1 MSSQERSA
9 VVSFITSSLVFIG
22 FSIYLW
28 GLYRSGGL
36 DGPDASAVVGKSVLW
51 LVGIS
56 IALSIVAQIL
66 GTIIHAIVTR
76 EEPVMVSDE
85 RDKLIEL
92 KGMQA
97 TLVLFSIGYLGAMAA
112 LAFEVAPYQVFLI
125 IISSMFIA
133 SIIGDLTRLII
144 YRLGF

>member
-9 VVSFITSSLVFIG
+9 VVSFITSTLVFVG
-22 FSIYLW
+22 FAIYLW

-51 LVGIS
+51 MVGIS
-56 IALSIVAQIL
+56 IGLSVVAQVLAIV
-66 GTIIHAIVTR
+66 IHAMVTR
-76 EEPVMVSDE
+76 EKPNSFSDE

-97 TLVLFSIGYLGAMAA
+97 TLIVFSIGYLGAMAA
-112 LAFEVAPYQVFLI
+112 LALEVAPYQVFILI
-125 IISSMFIA
+125 ISAMFIA
-133 SIIGDLTRLII
+133 SIIGDFTRLVI
-144 YRLGF
+144 YRMGF